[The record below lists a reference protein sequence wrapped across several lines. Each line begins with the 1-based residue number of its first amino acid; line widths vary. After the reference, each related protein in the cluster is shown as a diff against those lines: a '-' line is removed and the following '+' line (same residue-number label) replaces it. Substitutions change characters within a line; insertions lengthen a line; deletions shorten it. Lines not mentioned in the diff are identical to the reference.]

1 MRVFIIFLLLLISN
15 NIFSQKV
22 NILKESKKLYK
33 KGNFQEALTSIEIIE
48 KNSVI
53 TNTKQNNNKNF
64 LKAQVY
70 LSMNNVLKAMEYY
83 DKLKENDFSDSK
95 LSKFSKEIAKIAM
108 NIKDNNTHN
117 KSFRI
122 KPNQNLINSLSG
134 KVSGVSMLSKSGDP
148 GSSPIIQIRGQNTV
162 LGDKS
167 PLIILD
173 GVIISG
179 RTEFSN
185 NTSMQSRLDDIPTHD
200 IESITIH
207 KSASSSALWGSSG
220 ANGVIVIKTKQ

>member
-1 MRVFIIFLLLLISN
+1 MRVFTIFLLLLLSN

-33 KGNFQEALTSIEIIE
+33 KGNFQEALSSIEAIE
-48 KNSVI
+48 KNIVI
-53 TNTKQNNNKNF
+53 INTKQSNNKNF

-83 DKLKENDFSDSK
+83 DKLKENDFSDFK

-108 NIKDNNTHN
+108 NIRDDNTHN

-122 KPNQNLINSLSG
+122 KPNQNLIHSLSG

-162 LGDKS
+162 LGNNS
-167 PLIILD
+167 PLVILD
-173 GVIISG
+173 GVVISG

-185 NTSMQSRLDDIPTHD
+185 NTSMQSRLDDIPIHD

-207 KSASSSALWGSSG
+207 KSAASSALWGSSG

>member
-1 MRVFIIFLLLLISN
+1 
-15 NIFSQKV
+15 
-22 NILKESKKLYK
+22 
-33 KGNFQEALTSIEIIE
+33 
-48 KNSVI
+48 
-53 TNTKQNNNKNF
+53 
-64 LKAQVY
+64 
-70 LSMNNVLKAMEYY
+70 MNM
-83 DKLKENDFSDSK
+83 
-95 LSKFSKEIAKIAM
+95 
-108 NIKDNNTHN
+108 KDNNTHN

-122 KPNQNLINSLSG
+122 KPNQNLMNSLSG

>member
-1 MRVFIIFLLLLISN
+1 MRVFIIFLLLLVSN
-15 NIFSQKV
+15 NLFSQKV

-33 KGNFQEALTSIEIIE
+33 KGNFQEAIASIEIIE

-53 TNTKQNNNKNF
+53 INAKQNNNKNF

-70 LSMNNVLKAMEYY
+70 LSMNNVLKAMEYH
-83 DKLKENDFSDSK
+83 DKLQQNDFSDSK
-95 LSKFSKEIAKIAM
+95 LNKFSKEIAKIALNM
-108 NIKDNNTHN
+108 KDNNTNN

-122 KPNQNLINSLSG
+122 NPNQNLINSLSG

-207 KSASSSALWGSSG
+207 KSASSSALFPWS
-220 ANGVIVIKTKQ
+220 QW

>member
-1 MRVFIIFLLLLISN
+1 
-15 NIFSQKV
+15 
-22 NILKESKKLYK
+22 
-33 KGNFQEALTSIEIIE
+33 
-48 KNSVI
+48 
-53 TNTKQNNNKNF
+53 
-64 LKAQVY
+64 
-70 LSMNNVLKAMEYY
+70 MNNVLKAMEYY
-83 DKLKENDFSDSK
+83 DKLKENDFSNSK

-122 KPNQNLINSLSG
+122 KPNQNLMNSLSG